1 MPIAYRIRCGCFAWS
16 KASRSRSLRNWDLG
30 RTHIS
35 PERGK
40 TLTRGYEVSRTTWLV
55 ITIAGLVAFIIGG
68 GAALVDDGSRTSS
81 ASNAP
86 VVTVSPSRPP
96 TEPHSPSVDPSVSLA
111 ADEHEGDDPG
121 HGHGKAKGH
130 DKKGHRG
137 HKEHGK
143 AKGHQGDKGE
153 EG

>member
-1 MPIAYRIRCGCFAWS
+1 M
-16 KASRSRSLRNWDLG
+16 
-30 RTHIS
+30 
-35 PERGK
+35 
-40 TLTRGYEVSRTTWLV
+40 SRTTWLV

-96 TEPHSPSVDPSVSLA
+96 MESHSPSVDPSVSLA

-130 DKKGHRG
+130 DKKGHKG
-137 HKEHGK
+137 HGK
-143 AKGHQGDKGE
+143 AKGHQGDQGE
-153 EG
+153 ED

>member
-1 MPIAYRIRCGCFAWS
+1 
-16 KASRSRSLRNWDLG
+16 
-30 RTHIS
+30 
-35 PERGK
+35 
-40 TLTRGYEVSRTTWLV
+40 VSRTTWLV

-68 GAALVDDGSRTSS
+68 GAALVDDGSQTSS

-96 TEPHSPSVDPSVSLA
+96 MESHAPSVDPSVSLA

-121 HGHGKAKGH
+121 HGHGHGKAKGH
-130 DKKGHRG
+130 DKKGHKG

>member
-1 MPIAYRIRCGCFAWS
+1 M
-16 KASRSRSLRNWDLG
+16 
-30 RTHIS
+30 
-35 PERGK
+35 
-40 TLTRGYEVSRTTWLV
+40 SRTTWLV

-96 TEPHSPSVDPSVSLA
+96 MESHSPSVDASVSLA
-111 ADEHEGDDPG
+111 TEENEGDDPG

-130 DKKGHRG
+130 DKKGHQG
-137 HKEHGK
+137 HGK
-143 AKGHQGDKGE
+143 AKGHQGDQGE
-153 EG
+153 KD